1 VVVLALRG
9 FSEDKCALRASA
21 LTFLTLLSIVPIF
34 ALVFAVA
41 KGFSLE
47 SKLETQLTNVFSENE
62 AILNKILEFSRNQL
76 QLTNGGV
83 VAGLGVVLLLLTVLK
98 LLGNIEK
105 AFNEIWGVRKPR
117 SFGRKLAD
125 YLLIMFIAPLFLVIS
140 GSLTA
145 FLSAQPGILIAKYE
159 FLRFIGPVL
168 MFSIKLFP
176 FFLLWALFSFIYAF
190 IPNTKVRIAPMLVAG
205 FAAAVIFHFAQWFYF
220 YLQVKLFVKYSA
232 IYGSL
237 ATFPLFLT
245 WLEISWMIMLL
256 GAEIAFASQNA
267 DTYEFEQDSRKASP
281 RFRRLTALY
290 ILDFIVERFKKGC
303 VPPSEDEIIGS
314 LEVPARL
321 ARLVLYDLES
331 AGVVSRVVLED
342 GASVRYQP
350 GMPLEK
356 ITAQRV
362 SVLLDALG
370 VADIPLKR
378 THSLHVLESALK
390 RIEKASEKSKG
401 NILLGGD

>member
-1 VVVLALRG
+1 MKFHDIVSFVTRDIWRLRLSRLPRGRRFLIKQIRVVVLALRG

-145 FLSAQPGILIAKYE
+145 FLSAQPLILIAKYE
-159 FLRFIGPVL
+159 FLRFIGPAL

-176 FFLLWALFSFIYAF
+176 FFLLWAL
-190 IPNTKVRIAPMLVAG
+190 L
-205 FAAAVIFHFAQWFYF
+205 
-220 YLQVKLFVKYSA
+220 
-232 IYGSL
+232 
-237 ATFPLFLT
+237 
-245 WLEISWMIMLL
+245 
-256 GAEIAFASQNA
+256 
-267 DTYEFEQDSRKASP
+267 
-281 RFRRLTALY
+281 
-290 ILDFIVERFKKGC
+290 
-303 VPPSEDEIIGS
+303 
-314 LEVPARL
+314 
-321 ARLVLYDLES
+321 
-331 AGVVSRVVLED
+331 
-342 GASVRYQP
+342 
-350 GMPLEK
+350 
-356 ITAQRV
+356 
-362 SVLLDALG
+362 
-370 VADIPLKR
+370 
-378 THSLHVLESALK
+378 
-390 RIEKASEKSKG
+390 
-401 NILLGGD
+401 